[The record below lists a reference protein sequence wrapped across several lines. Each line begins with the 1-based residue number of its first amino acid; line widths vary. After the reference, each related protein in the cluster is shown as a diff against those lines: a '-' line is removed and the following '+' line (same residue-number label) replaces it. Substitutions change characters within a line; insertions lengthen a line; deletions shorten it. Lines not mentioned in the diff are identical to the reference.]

1 MALASGFP
9 CELQRLLGSE
19 LFSWTALPP
28 TSDLAVHWGIRLK
41 GLELIMLDA
50 IHLAMNMVDYCSLC
64 FKLNSVGSA
73 NSAGMMLTC

>member
-1 MALASGFP
+1 
-9 CELQRLLGSE
+9 
-19 LFSWTALPP
+19 
-28 TSDLAVHWGIRLK
+28 
-41 GLELIMLDA
+41 MLDA